1 MSRKTTGAK
10 APRKTT
16 KPSTARK
23 TANSA
28 KLAVTPKRRT
38 ATATSRAGEDVTAKA
53 VRGTIGDRAKSGW
66 SVKGADSA
74 YMKKIKPAVDFALD
88 HYFRVDNHGW
98 QRIPEGPC
106 LFIGIHSGTWLT
118 MDAWSLVFS
127 WYRKFGTSRVL
138 HGTAHDVLMA
148 MPGIGPFFRKVG
160 VIPASRETVTA
171 ALAAGNSVVV
181 WPGGEVDAMRTWK
194 KRHEVHFGGRRGFVK
209 QAILSG
215 VPIVPV
221 ATVGGTETVFVLSE
235 GRWLAK
241 VLGFKRFLRADTA
254 PIVAGFPFGI
264 WPEVLPTHIP
274 LPSKISNEFLEP
286 IHLDKNPARAKD
298 DAYVN
303 EIYDLVQ
310 QRISDGVARL
320 AAQRRLPIIG

>member
-1 MSRKTTGAK
+1 MSKTIKGTK
-10 APRKTT
+10 APTLTMTTRK
-16 KPSTARK
+16 PRK
-23 TANSA
+23 AGKTA
-28 KLAVTPKRRT
+28 KLAITSKART
-38 ATATSRAGEDVTAKA
+38 ATVDPTAKA
-53 VRGTIGDRAKSGW
+53 VRGAIGDLAKAGW
-66 SVKGADSA
+66 SVDGADAA
-74 YMKKIKPAVDFALD
+74 YMAKIKSGIDFFLD
-88 HYFRVDNHGW
+88 RYFRVDNHGW
-98 QRIPEGPC
+98 ERIPDGPC

-127 WYRKFGTSRVL
+127 WWRRFGSTRVL

-181 WPGGEVDAMRTWK
+181 WPGGEVDAMRSWK

-235 GRWLAK
+235 GRWLARL
-241 VLGFKRFLRADTA
+241 LGFKRFLRADTA
-254 PIVAGFPFGI
+254 PIVAGLPFGI

-310 QRISDGVARL
+310 RRIGEGVARL

>member
-1 MSRKTTGAK
+1 MSKQPGRAAPKK
-10 APRKTT
+10 AARQT
-16 KPSTARK
+16 TARK
-23 TANSA
+23 SPQCIVKAP
-28 KLAVTPKRRT
+28 V
-38 ATATSRAGEDVTAKA
+38 ATSQADLQTAKPDVTAKA
-53 VRGTIGDRAKSGW
+53 VRGALGDLAKAGW
-66 SVKGADSA
+66 SLRGADPA
-74 YMKKIKPAVDFALD
+74 YMKKIRKAVNFALD
-88 HYFRVDNHGW
+88 KYFRVDNRGW
-98 QRIPEGPC
+98 ERLPEGPC
-106 LFIGIHSGTWLT
+106 LIIGIHSGTWLT

-127 WYRKFGTSRVL
+127 WWRKFGETRLL
-138 HGTAHDVLMA
+138 HGTAHDALMA
-148 MPGIGPFFRKVG
+148 MPGLGPFFRKVG

-181 WPGGEVDAMRTWK
+181 WPGGEVDAMRSWK

-241 VLGFKRFLRADTA
+241 VLGFKRFLRADTV
-254 PIVAGFPFGI
+254 PIVAGFPFGV
-264 WPEVLPTHIP
+264 WPEVLPTHVP
-274 LPSKISNEFLEP
+274 LPSKITNEFLEA
-286 IHLDKNPARAKD
+286 IHLDRNPARAKD

-310 QRISDGVARL
+310 QRITEGVARL
-320 AAQRRLPIIG
+320 AAQRRLPILG